1 MSLTLEAVA
10 EKLASDF
17 PDEATLTVMRV
28 VADCAGEF
36 PDSGPLFVE
45 QAARA
50 RLESGA

>member
-10 EKLASDF
+10 EKLAGAF
-17 PDEATLTVMRV
+17 PDESTLTVMQV